1 MKPFYFSITSDSWT
15 GARTAWFHDVSLNY
29 SWTVTYSIS
38 VNSVHETLEWGER
51 SLSVCKRIDL
61 SARDPWWEW
70 KKKKVLAFMKGKEAA
85 LYLVA
90 GRRRKGCLSN
100 SMSGFIC
107 RELFMALSN
116 CCNIPAA
123 ATTLFLAA
131 SLALTNQLPGEEKTV
146 K

>member
-1 MKPFYFSITSDSWT
+1 MQ
-15 GARTAWFHDVSLNY
+15 G
-29 SWTVTYSIS
+29 
-38 VNSVHETLEWGER
+38 TLGGNE
-51 SLSVCKRIDL
+51 
-61 SARDPWWEW
+61 
-70 KKKKVLAFMKGKEAA
+70 KKKVLAFMKGKEAA

-90 GRRRKGCLSN
+90 GRRRKDCLSN

>member
-1 MKPFYFSITSDSWT
+1 M
-15 GARTAWFHDVSLNY
+15 
-29 SWTVTYSIS
+29 
-38 VNSVHETLEWGER
+38 
-51 SLSVCKRIDL
+51 
-61 SARDPWWEW
+61 
-70 KKKKVLAFMKGKEAA
+70 LAFLKGKEAA
-85 LYLVA
+85 LCLVA

-123 ATTLFLAA
+123 ATTLLRAA

>member
-1 MKPFYFSITSDSWT
+1 MGMKK
-15 GARTAWFHDVSLNY
+15 
-29 SWTVTYSIS
+29 
-38 VNSVHETLEWGER
+38 E
-51 SLSVCKRIDL
+51 
-61 SARDPWWEW
+61 
-70 KKKKVLAFMKGKEAA
+70 VLAFMKGKETT

-90 GRRRKGCLSN
+90 GRRRKDRLSN

-107 RELFMALSN
+107 RELFMALFN

-123 ATTLFLAA
+123 ATTLFLVA